1 MPENRIHIFLNGE
14 LKAPEQISRLIQPTD
29 RLVAVDG
36 GLYSILRLGLTPDLI
51 IGDLDS
57 ISPADLLPFQKAGV
71 SILRFPPAK
80 DQTDFELALEEVQ
93 KQSPARVFV
102 HAALGGRFD
111 QSLANL
117 ALVGADRYADMSI
130 LLVDGDDELF
140 FIRSSSKID
149 GHPGDI
155 ISLLPWMGEV
165 QGVTTTHLD
174 YPLKNETL
182 YPDRTRG
189 ISNVM
194 NSDQAVVSITHV
206 PEVRVHGRLLC
217 IHTKKS

>member
-1 MPENRIHIFLNGE
+1 MPENRIHMFLNGE
-14 LKAPEQISRLIQPTD
+14 LKDPERISRLIQPAD

-36 GLYSILRLGLTPDLI
+36 GLYAILKLGLVPDLI

-57 ISPADLLPFQKAGV
+57 ISPADLLPFQETGV

-80 DQTDFELALEEVQ
+80 DETDFELALDEVQ
-93 KQSPARVFV
+93 KQSPDRVFV

-117 ALVGADRYADMSI
+117 ALVGADRYAGMPI
-130 LLVDGDDELF
+130 LVVDGDNELF
-140 FIRSSSKID
+140 FILSSSQID

-165 QGVTTTHLD
+165 QGVITTHLD

-194 NSDQAVVSITHV
+194 NTDQAIVSIT
-206 PEVRVHGRLLC
+206 HGRLLC
-217 IHTKKS
+217 IHTKKY

>member
-1 MPENRIHIFLNGE
+1 MSINCVHIFLNGE
-14 LKAPEQISRLIQPTD
+14 LKSPERILRLIQPTD

-36 GLYSILRLGLTPDLI
+36 GLYPILRLGLSPDLI

-57 ISPADLLPFQKAGV
+57 VSPADLLPFQETGIP
-71 SILRFPPAK
+71 ILRFPPAK
-80 DQTDFELALEEVQ
+80 DQTDFELALDEVQ
-93 KQSPARVFV
+93 EQSPARVYI

-130 LLVDGDDELF
+130 LLVDGNDDLF
-140 FIRSSSKID
+140 FIRSSKQID

-155 ISLLPWMGEV
+155 ISLFPWMGEV
-165 QGVTTTHLD
+165 QGVTTTHLE

-194 NSDQAVVSITHV
+194 KTDQAIVTIT
-206 PEVRVHGRLLC
+206 HGRLLC
-217 IHTKKS
+217 IHTKNS